1 MAETNSDQHG
11 PLHGYRVLDFG
22 WVLAGAVPG
31 MILADMGAEV
41 IKVET
46 RQRMDYMRLGRPI
59 IGDEPDPEQNPMFHN
74 VNRGKRS
81 ITLNTTRPEAVELAR
96 RLAAECDVVIE
107 NFSPGVMQRL
117 GLDYETLSRDNPRLV
132 MASITSNG
140 QTGPLR
146 DLRAYAP
153 SIGALSG
160 LDSTMGYEPAVEV
173 ANGES
178 YAPAE
183 ASQSPAQGENV
194 PRAGL
199 EQGRPLGLKHAYA
212 DLTGAL
218 HAVFAIASALH
229 ERRSTG
235 VGRYIDVSMLRATV
249 ATMGVGLM
257 EYELTGRVL
266 QTRGNYDPVMAPY
279 GNYPCAGEDE
289 WVSIAVRT
297 EDEWRGLVEAL
308 GNPAWT
314 AEPRFA
320 SRYARLNHRREL
332 DERLSEWTR
341 QRSAWE
347 ATELLQSRGVAAF
360 PVLDAEG
367 RLFNEHFRERGLY
380 SDIEH
385 PALGTEPIFNL
396 MWQMTRTPPRIR
408 RHAPLLG
415 EHNREVFCDLLL
427 GLAGCWADLSEGRL
441 FCPDLQLTERRQVY
455 LVEPSRADTE
465 PGLDSASAG

>member
-1 MAETNSDQHG
+1 MTQQAAERPG
-11 PLHGYRVLDFG
+11 PLNGYRVLDFG

-59 IGDEPDPEQNPMFHN
+59 IGDQPDPEQNPMFHN

-153 SIGALSG
+153 SIGAMSG
-160 LDSTMGYEPAVEV
+160 LDSTMGYEPAD
-173 ANGES
+173 GET
-178 YAPAE
+178 
-183 ASQSPAQGENV
+183 
-194 PRAGL
+194 
-199 EQGRPLGLKHAYA
+199 GRPLGLKHAYA
-212 DLTGAL
+212 DLCGAL
-218 HAVFAIASALH
+218 HAVFAVVSALH
-229 ERRSTG
+229 ERRVTG
-235 VGRYIDVSMLRATV
+235 AGRYIDLSMLRATV
-249 ATMGVGLM
+249 ATMGAGLL
-257 EYELTGRVL
+257 EYELTGRVP
-266 QTRGNYDPVMAPY
+266 QPKGNYDPVMAPY
-279 GNYPCAGEDE
+279 GNYPCAGDDE

-297 EDEWRGLVEAL
+297 GEEWRGLVEAMSTP
-308 GNPAWT
+308 GWT
-314 AEPRFA
+314 EEPEFA

-341 QRSAWE
+341 ARSAWE
-347 ATELLQSRGVAAF
+347 VTELLQSHGVAAF

-367 RLFNEHFRERGLY
+367 RLFNPHFRERGLY

-385 PALGTEPIFNL
+385 PALGAEPIFNL
-396 MWQMTRTPPRIR
+396 MWQLSRTPPRIQ

-415 EHNREVFCDLLL
+415 EHNREVFCGLL
-427 GLAGCWADLSEGRL
+427 GLAEDEVSRL
-441 FCPDLQLTERRQVY
+441 EDDQVIW
-455 LVEPSRADTE
+455 
-465 PGLDSASAG
+465 

>member
-1 MAETNSDQHG
+1 MTQQAAERPG
-11 PLHGYRVLDFG
+11 PLNGYRVLDFG

-59 IGDEPDPEQNPMFHN
+59 IGDQPDPEQNPMFHN

-107 NFSPGVMQRL
+107 NFSPGVMRRL

-160 LDSTMGYEPAVEV
+160 LDSTMGYEPAD
-173 ANGES
+173 GET
-178 YAPAE
+178 
-183 ASQSPAQGENV
+183 
-194 PRAGL
+194 
-199 EQGRPLGLKHAYA
+199 GRPLGLKHAYA
-212 DLTGAL
+212 DLCGAL
-218 HAVFAIASALH
+218 HAVFAIVSSLH

-235 VGRYIDVSMLRATV
+235 VGRYIDLSMLRATV
-249 ATMGVGLM
+249 ATMGAGLL
-257 EYELTGRVL
+257 EYELTGRVP
-266 QTRGNYDPVMAPY
+266 QPRGNYDPVMAPY
-279 GNYPCAGEDE
+279 GNYPCAGDDE

-297 EDEWRGLVEAL
+297 EEEWRGLVEAMST
-308 GNPAWT
+308 PDWT
-314 AEPRFA
+314 EEPEFA

-332 DERLSEWTR
+332 DARLSEWTR
-341 QRSAWE
+341 VRSAWE
-347 ATELLQSRGVAAF
+347 VTELLQSRGVAAF

-367 RLFNEHFRERGLY
+367 RLFNPHFRERGLY

-385 PALGTEPIFNL
+385 PALGAEPIFNL
-396 MWQMTRTPPRIR
+396 MWQLSRTPPRIQ

-415 EHNREVFCDLLL
+415 EHNREVFCGLL
-427 GLAGCWADLSEGRL
+427 GLAEEEILRL
-441 FCPDLQLTERRQVY
+441 EAVQV
-455 LVEPSRADTE
+455 LW
-465 PGLDSASAG
+465 

>member
-1 MAETNSDQHG
+1 MTQQENLPSG
-11 PLHGYRVLDFG
+11 PLDGHRVLDFG

-59 IGDEPDPEQNPMFHN
+59 TGDQPDPEQNPMFHN

-81 ITLNTTRPEAVELAR
+81 ITLNTTRPEAVALAR
-96 RLAAECDVVIE
+96 RLAVECDVVIE
-107 NFSPGVMQRL
+107 NFSPGVMERL
-117 GLDYETLSRDNPRLV
+117 GLDYGTLSRDNPRLV

-160 LDSTMGYEPAVEV
+160 LDSTMGYEPAE
-173 ANGES
+173 GE
-178 YAPAE
+178 
-183 ASQSPAQGENV
+183 G
-194 PRAGL
+194 
-199 EQGRPLGLKHAYA
+199 GRPLGLKHAYA
-212 DLTGAL
+212 DLCGAL
-218 HAVFAIASALH
+218 HAVFAIVAAL
-229 ERRSTG
+229 RQRNRTG
-235 VGRYIDVSMLRATV
+235 RGQHIDVSMLRATV
-249 ATMGVGLM
+249 STMGAGLM
-257 EYELTGRVL
+257 EYELTGRVP
-266 QTRGNYDPVMAPY
+266 QPRGNYDPVMSPY
-279 GNYPCAGEDE
+279 GNYPCQGEDA

-297 EDEWRGLVEAL
+297 EEEWQGLVEAMGRL
-308 GNPAWT
+308 DWAGAPM
-314 AEPRFA
+314 FA

-332 DERLSEWTR
+332 DTRLSEWTR
-341 QRSAWE
+341 ERTPWE
-347 ATELLQSRGVAAF
+347 VTELLQSHGVAAF

-367 RLFNEHFRERGLY
+367 RLFNPHFQERGLY

-396 MWQMTRTPPRIR
+396 MWQLSRTPPRIQ

-415 EHNREVFCDLLL
+415 EHNREVFCGLL
-427 GLAGCWADLSEGRL
+427 GLDEDEVSRL
-441 FCPDLQLTERRQVY
+441 GEEQVIW
-455 LVEPSRADTE
+455 
-465 PGLDSASAG
+465 

>member
-1 MAETNSDQHG
+1 MAQQIFEQSG
-11 PLHGYRVLDFG
+11 PLQGYRVLDFG

-96 RLAAECDVVIE
+96 LLAARCDVVIE

-117 GLDYETLSRDNPRLV
+117 GLDYDTLRRDNSRLV

-140 QTGPLR
+140 QTGSLR

-160 LDSTMGYEPAVEV
+160 LDSTMGYEPAE
-173 ANGES
+173 G
-178 YAPAE
+178 
-183 ASQSPAQGENV
+183 
-194 PRAGL
+194 
-199 EQGRPLGLKHAYA
+199 EQGRPLGLKHAFA
-212 DLTGAL
+212 DLCGAL
-218 HAVFAIASALH
+218 HAVYAITSALH
-229 ERRSTG
+229 QRRRTG
-235 VGRYIDVSMLRATV
+235 LGQYIDISMLRATV
-249 ATMGVGLM
+249 ATMGAGLM
-257 EYELTGRVL
+257 EYELTGRVPHP
-266 QTRGNYDPVMAPY
+266 RGNYDPVMAPY
-279 GNYPCAGEDE
+279 GNYPCLGEDE

-297 EDEWRGLVEAL
+297 EEEWRGLVKAID
-308 GNPAWT
+308 NPDWAV
-314 AEPRFA
+314 EENFA
-320 SRYARLNHRREL
+320 SRYARLGNRGEL

-341 QRSAWE
+341 GRSAWE
-347 ATELLQSRGVAAF
+347 ATELLQSCGVAAF
-360 PVLDAEG
+360 PVLGAEG
-367 RLFNEHFRERGLY
+367 RLFNPHFRERGLY

-385 PALGTEPIFNL
+385 PALGSEPVFNL
-396 MWQMTRTPPRIR
+396 MWQLSRTPPSIQ

-415 EHNREVFCDLLL
+415 EHNRDVFCGLL
-427 GLAGCWADLSEGRL
+427 GLDEAELSRL
-441 FCPDLQLTERRQVY
+441 EEEQVIW
-455 LVEPSRADTE
+455 
-465 PGLDSASAG
+465 

>member
-1 MAETNSDQHG
+1 MNINPNEHPG
-11 PLHGYRVLDFG
+11 PLDGVRVLDFG

-81 ITLNTTRPEAVELAR
+81 VTLNTTHPEAVDLAK

-117 GLDYETLSRDNPRLV
+117 GLDYQTLSRDNPRLV

-140 QTGPLR
+140 QIGPLR

-160 LDSTMGYEPAVEV
+160 LDSTMGYEPDE
-173 ANGES
+173 GES
-178 YAPAE
+178 
-183 ASQSPAQGENV
+183 
-194 PRAGL
+194 
-199 EQGRPLGLKHAYA
+199 GRPLGLKHAYA
-212 DLTGAL
+212 DLCGAL
-218 HAVFAIASALH
+218 HAVFAITSALL
-229 ERRSTG
+229 ERRSSG

-249 ATMGVGLM
+249 ATMGTGLM
-257 EYELTGRVL
+257 EYELTGRAL
-266 QTRGNYDPVMAPY
+266 QPRGNYDPVMSPY
-279 GNYPCAGEDE
+279 GNYPCLGDDQ
-289 WVSIAVRT
+289 WISIAVRT
-297 EDEWRGLVEAL
+297 EEEWRGLVEAM
-308 GNPAWT
+308 GGPDWVE
-314 AEPRFA
+314 EPTFA
-320 SRYARLNHRREL
+320 SRYGRLNHRREL
-332 DERLSEWTR
+332 DVRLSEWTR
-341 QRSAWE
+341 ERTAWE
-347 ATELLQSRGVAAF
+347 ATELLQSHGVAAL

-367 RLFNEHFRERGLY
+367 RLFNTHFRERGLY
-380 SDIEH
+380 TDIDH

-396 MWQMTRTPPRIR
+396 MWQLSRNPPRIQ

-415 EHNREVFCDLLL
+415 EHNREVFCGLL
-427 GLAGCWADLSEGRL
+427 GMDEEAIARL
-441 FCPDLQLTERRQVY
+441 EAMQV
-455 LVEPSRADTE
+455 LW
-465 PGLDSASAG
+465 

>member
-1 MAETNSDQHG
+1 MTQQTNGQPG
-11 PLHGYRVLDFG
+11 PLNGYRVLDFG

-46 RQRMDYMRLGRPI
+46 HQRMDYMRLGRPI

-117 GLDYETLSRDNPRLV
+117 GLDYETLSRNNPRLV

-153 SIGALSG
+153 SIGAMSG
-160 LDSTMGYEPAVEV
+160 LDSTMGYEPAD
-173 ANGES
+173 GET
-178 YAPAE
+178 
-183 ASQSPAQGENV
+183 
-194 PRAGL
+194 
-199 EQGRPLGLKHAYA
+199 GRPLGLKHAYA
-212 DLTGAL
+212 DLCGAL
-218 HAVFAIASALH
+218 HAVFAIVSALH
-229 ERRSTG
+229 ERKSTG

-249 ATMGVGLM
+249 ATMGAGLM
-257 EYELTGRVL
+257 EYEMTGRVL
-266 QTRGNYDPVMAPY
+266 QTRGNNDPVMAPY
-279 GNYPCAGEDE
+279 GNYPCSGDDE

-297 EDEWRGLVEAL
+297 EQEWQGLVDAM
-308 GNPAWT
+308 GSPAW
-314 AEPRFA
+314 ASDADFA

-332 DERLSEWTR
+332 DGRLSEWTR
-341 QRSAWE
+341 ERSAWE
-347 ATELLQSRGVAAF
+347 TTELLQSHGVAAF

-367 RLFNEHFRERGLY
+367 RLFNPHFRERGLY
-380 SDIEH
+380 SDIDH
-385 PALGTEPIFNL
+385 PALGSEPIFNL
-396 MWQMTRTPPRIR
+396 MWQMTRTPPRIQ

-415 EHNREVFCDLLL
+415 EHNREVFCGLL
-427 GLAGCWADLSEGRL
+427 GLDEADLSRL
-441 FCPDLQLTERRQVY
+441 EDEQVIW
-455 LVEPSRADTE
+455 
-465 PGLDSASAG
+465 

>member
-1 MAETNSDQHG
+1 MTQQTNTQRG

-81 ITLNTTRPEAVELAR
+81 ITLNTTQPEAVDLAR

-107 NFSPGVMQRL
+107 NFSPGVMRRL
-117 GLDYETLSRDNPRLV
+117 GLDYDTLSRDNPRLV

-160 LDSTMGYEPAVEV
+160 LDSTMGYEPAE
-173 ANGES
+173 GET
-178 YAPAE
+178 
-183 ASQSPAQGENV
+183 
-194 PRAGL
+194 
-199 EQGRPLGLKHAYA
+199 GRPLGLKHAYA

-218 HAVFAIASALH
+218 HAVFAIVSALH
-229 ERRSTG
+229 EIKSTG
-235 VGRYIDVSMLRATV
+235 AGRHIDVSMLRATV

-257 EYELTGRVL
+257 EYELTGRTL
-266 QTRGNYDPVMAPY
+266 KTRGNYDPVMAPY
-279 GNYPCAGEDE
+279 GNYSCSGDDE

-297 EDEWRGLVEAL
+297 EEEWRGLVVAM
-308 GNPAWT
+308 GNPEWT
-314 AEPRFA
+314 AEPQFA
-320 SRYARLNHRREL
+320 SRYARLNNRNQL
-332 DERLSEWTR
+332 DERLSGWTKER
-341 QRSAWE
+341 PAWE
-347 ATELLQSRGVAAF
+347 TTELLQSHGVAAF

-367 RLFNEHFRERGLY
+367 RLFNPHFRERGLY

-385 PALGTEPIFNL
+385 PALGSEPIFNL
-396 MWQMTRTPPRIR
+396 MWQMSGTPPRIQ

-415 EHNREVFCDLLL
+415 EHNREIFCGLL
-427 GLAGCWADLSEGRL
+427 GLDEAELARL
-441 FCPDLQLTERRQVY
+441 EEEQVIW
-455 LVEPSRADTE
+455 
-465 PGLDSASAG
+465 

>member
-1 MAETNSDQHG
+1 MTQQTNTRPG
-11 PLHGYRVLDFG
+11 PLAGYRVMDFG

-59 IGDEPDPEQNPMFHN
+59 IGDQPDPEQNPMFHN

-96 RLAAECDVVIE
+96 RLAGECDVVIE

-117 GLDYETLSRDNPRLV
+117 GLDYNTLNRDNPRLV

-160 LDSTMGYEPAVEV
+160 LDSTMGYEPTE
-173 ANGES
+173 GET
-178 YAPAE
+178 
-183 ASQSPAQGENV
+183 
-194 PRAGL
+194 
-199 EQGRPLGLKHAYA
+199 GRPLGLKHAYA
-212 DLTGAL
+212 DLCGAL
-218 HAVFAIASALH
+218 HAVFAITSALRQRQH
-229 ERRSTG
+229 TG
-235 VGRYIDVSMLRATV
+235 RGQYIDVSMLRATV

-257 EYELTGRVL
+257 EYELTGRVP
-266 QTRGNYDPVMAPY
+266 QPRGNYDPVMAPY
-279 GNYPCAGEDE
+279 GNYPCLGEDA

-297 EDEWRGLVEAL
+297 EPEWLGLAEAMS
-308 GNPAWT
+308 NPAW
-314 AEPRFA
+314 ADEPIFA

-332 DERLSEWTR
+332 DARLSEWTR
-341 QRSAWE
+341 ERTAWE
-347 ATELLQSRGVAAF
+347 ATELLQSHGVAAF

-367 RLFNEHFRERGLY
+367 RLFNPHFRERGLY

-396 MWQMTRTPPRIR
+396 MWQLSRTPPRIQ

-415 EHNREVFCDLLL
+415 EHNREVFCGLL
-427 GLAGCWADLSEGRL
+427 GMDDAELLRL
-441 FCPDLQLTERRQVY
+441 EEKQVIW
-455 LVEPSRADTE
+455 
-465 PGLDSASAG
+465 